1 VINITLLDWLAHCFI
16 TTEAEFFAHPSI
28 QFGCGHGI
36 RDRALSQQFSRRLML
51 CFICSR
57 QKLWRKVM
65 HVLSSQT
72 VQIIHTWKE
81 ANDSYISH
89 WKAEEDGARNWLDHV
104 QQGMPA
110 RSLAIF

>member
-1 VINITLLDWLAHCFI
+1 M
-16 TTEAEFFAHPSI
+16 
-28 QFGCGHGI
+28 
-36 RDRALSQQFSRRLML
+36 R
-51 CFICSR
+51 
-57 QKLWRKVM
+57 
-65 HVLSSQT
+65 VLSPQT

-89 WKAEEDGARNWLDHV
+89 WKAQADYPDQDITLIANIYTAILGRQAEEDGARNWLDHV